1 LIEKT
6 ITINFLATDHGA
18 AAAAIEAIT
27 RAVESAPGVDSKSV
41 EVCYDDNPDALAEF
55 AARAAARFNRREKGK

>member
-6 ITINFLATDHGA
+6 ITINFLATDHA
-18 AAAAIEAIT
+18 AAAAIKAMT

>member
-6 ITINFLATDHGA
+6 ITINFLATDHA
-18 AAAAIEAIT
+18 AAAAIKAMT

-41 EVCYDDNPDALAEF
+41 EVCYDDNPDALAEL
-55 AARAAARFNRREKGK
+55 AAGAAARFNRRAKGK

>member
-1 LIEKT
+1 MIEKT
-6 ITINFLATDHGA
+6 ITINFLATDH
-18 AAAAIEAIT
+18 AAAAIKAMT

-41 EVCYDDNPDALAEF
+41 EVCYDDNPDALAEL

>member
-6 ITINFLATDHGA
+6 ITINFLATDHA
-18 AAAAIEAIT
+18 AAAAIKAMT

-41 EVCYDDNPDALAEF
+41 EVCYDDNPDALAEL
-55 AARAAARFNRREKGK
+55 AARAAARFNRRAKGK